1 VFILNPIFH
10 KTIWGGNRLVSVYGG
25 QAEGLGHLYSLRCKD
40 KNSNKII
47 NGKYAGEHLYDI
59 IGEYPLSLAIV
70 DAAQDL
76 SIQVHPS
83 GDSAKYESYFF
94 IEAPKS
100 GYIYCGIDNISSK
113 NILSAI
119 ESDMILPH
127 IEQVTVKKGDY
138 IFIEPCTVH
147 ALTAGSLVY
156 EIEHGED
163 NTYRLFDYNR
173 SDTAGKKRS
182 LQVQEAINIL
192 EVSLKSTTYKY
203 QPNTSIGEKTYTT
216 KYLTNITT
224 YTNAESSCECIT
236 LLSGAATIEGIPLKT
251 GMTVILEPNEKLE
264 GLAIDQ
270 CIVARP
276 LI

>member
-1 VFILNPIFH
+1 VFILDPVFH
-10 KTIWGGNRLVSVYGG
+10 KTIWGGNRLVNEYGEK
-25 QAEGLGHLYSLRCKD
+25 AAGLGHLYSLRCKD
-40 KNSNKII
+40 KNSNII
-47 NGKYAGEHLYDI
+47 LNGKYAGKRIYDI

-70 DAAQDL
+70 DAMQDL
-76 SIQVHPS
+76 SIQVHPG

-100 GYIYCGIDNISSK
+100 GYIYCGIDNMSSR
-113 NILSAI
+113 NTLSAI

-127 IEQVTVKKGDY
+127 IGQVAVKKGDY
-138 IFIEPCTVH
+138 IFIEPHTVH

-173 SDTAGKKRS
+173 SDTAGNKRS
-182 LQVQEAINIL
+182 LQVQEAINVL
-192 EVSLKSTTYKY
+192 EVSLKSTAFKY
-203 QPNTSIGEKTYTT
+203 QPNTSIDEKTYTT
-216 KYLTNITT
+216 KYLTNITA

-236 LLSGAATIEGIPLKT
+236 LLSGAATIEGVPLKM
-251 GMTVILEPNEKLE
+251 GMTVFLEPNEKLE